1 MAEWSK
7 VDFHQFINKFGIDF
21 ILEKAPRILYSK
33 KDKEKEDYTSLIAFF
48 FVASGLLIYISIS
61 IFTRIFYFSIIAFS
75 IVIIAAIAVESMLI
89 FYYIKSNVYI
99 KPNECWFEIYKSAD
113 YYCFSFYPI
122 FSGKSHPNKAR
133 DLIFK
138 LYQEEVLKS
147 TIDITQIELYLKI
160 DKQKLE
166 DWGGFFF
173 QYGEG
178 KIFNNENIYDNPWKF
193 FPYQKSF
200 NENYLAVANWEHQYE
215 WKNDLAL
222 DYDKLNNYA
231 PWIIKVWDKV
241 SLKPLTDEFKNNNLE
256 VRYIEFM
263 PKLKPWEGS
272 LETQQ
277 YENKYRNREPEIID
291 KAIEKIVG
299 SDYEVKKLRD
309 IEDDIFKFKAYFR
322 DFNLES

>member
-1 MAEWSK
+1 MTEWSK
-7 VDFHQFINKFGIDF
+7 VDFHQFINEFGIDF
-21 ILEKAPRILYSK
+21 ILDKAPRILYSK
-33 KDKEKEDYTSLIAFF
+33 KDKEKEDYNSLIVFF

-61 IFTRIFYFSIIAFS
+61 IFTRIFYFSIVAFF
-75 IVIIAAIAVESMLI
+75 IVIVAAIAVESILI

-99 KPNECWFEIYKSAD
+99 KLIECWFEIYKSAD

-147 TIDITQIELYLKI
+147 TIDITQIELYLKLN
-160 DKQKLE
+160 KQKLE

-173 QYGEG
+173 HYGEG
-178 KIFNNENIYDNPWKF
+178 KIFNEENIHDNPWKF

-222 DYDKLNNYA
+222 DYDKLNN
-231 PWIIKVWDKV
+231 
-241 SLKPLTDEFKNNNLE
+241 
-256 VRYIEFM
+256 
-263 PKLKPWEGS
+263 
-272 LETQQ
+272 
-277 YENKYRNREPEIID
+277 
-291 KAIEKIVG
+291 
-299 SDYEVKKLRD
+299 
-309 IEDDIFKFKAYFR
+309 
-322 DFNLES
+322 

>member
-61 IFTRIFYFSIIAFS
+61 IFTRIFYFSIVAFT
-75 IVIIAAIAVESMLI
+75 IVIIAAIAVDSMLI

-99 KPNECWFEIYKSAD
+99 KPIECWFEIYKNTD

-122 FSGKSHPNKAR
+122 FSGKSRPNKAR

-147 TIDITQIELYLKI
+147 TVDITQIERYLKLNE
-160 DKQKLE
+160 QKSE

-178 KIFNNENIYDNPWKF
+178 KMFNQENIYDNPWKF

-215 WKNDLAL
+215 WKNELAL

-231 PWIIKVWDKV
+231 PWIIKVWDKF
-241 SLKPLTDEFKNNNLE
+241 SLKPLTDEFKNDYLE

-277 YENKYRNREPEIID
+277 YENKNSNKETEIID

-299 SDYEVKKLRD
+299 YDYEVKKLRD
-309 IEDDIFKFKAYFR
+309 IEDDLFKFKAHFR
-322 DFNLES
+322 DLNLES